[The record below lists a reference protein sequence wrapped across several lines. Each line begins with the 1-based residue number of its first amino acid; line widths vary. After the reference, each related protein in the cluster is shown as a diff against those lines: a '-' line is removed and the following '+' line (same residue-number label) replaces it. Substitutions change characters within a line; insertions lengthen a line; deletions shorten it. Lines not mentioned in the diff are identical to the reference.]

1 MLSCLFNYESAAPS
15 SPFLLLVL
23 QFRTGCADHGR
34 RMAGHGPLDS
44 HQIALRAE
52 NVCLSPAA
60 LGLGDMAVLALEL
73 VNRQMPGLLVA
84 PPATPEGAHYKEAT
98 LSDVWVA
105 LNDKVY
111 TLITDLSSCYL
122 RRLLQPFVQG
132 TGNEYSVSFSPQA

>member
-1 MLSCLFNYESAAPS
+1 
-15 SPFLLLVL
+15 
-23 QFRTGCADHGR
+23 
-34 RMAGHGPLDS
+34 MAGYRQSGRYLA
-44 HQIALRAE
+44 ALGTDD
-52 NVCLSPAA
+52 VLFSPAA
-60 LGLGDMAVLALEL
+60 LGLDDMAVLTLEL